1 MRGRDTAIY
10 FEVSPQQVLLTLLL
24 ALVLVQMWAG
34 VTAIATFDRCRVL
47 FPLRVVSN
55 GVPYESQI
63 VFLDFNWLSLSPVD
77 WRCLSLVALMLCF
90 SWGLGEGDCTKVPVE
105 SRVRKEK
112 QVLGACWAT
121 AKRGCVV
128 AVTPSWIL
136 ACLVL

>member
-63 VFLDFNWLSLSPVD
+63 VFLDFNWLSL
-77 WRCLSLVALMLCF
+77 LSL
-90 SWGLGEGDCTKVPVE
+90 
-105 SRVRKEK
+105 
-112 QVLGACWAT
+112 
-121 AKRGCVV
+121 
-128 AVTPSWIL
+128 IHI
-136 ACLVL
+136 